1 MAEERTNPHVQLG
14 VGVDASDAKAGFQE
28 IEDSAKRMAAGVAG
42 AAGNAAAAVD
52 GLGNAAGESSR
63 KTEAATS
70 GILASI
76 KRAMNEN
83 QRAIVEAQGYSRTS
97 AEGLEELARL
107 RGADVTAIQ
116 GQLGALREL
125 RAQLDGLRAA
135 QSDAM
140 LAQSYEREREAA
152 EQANRRADAIFA
164 LSQALDIQQAR
175 EQELAGLATFE
186 REREAAEQSRRRA
199 DAVFAL
205 TQALDI
211 QEAREREIAG
221 LADFERERA
230 AAELAQRRADATFAL
245 SQALDIQ
252 EAREREIAALPA
264 FEREREAAEQAR
276 RRADATYAL
285 SQALDQQEA
294 AERRVAQQ
302 NSFIDSLR
310 GQAET
315 IGKTRS
321 EILAMQAA
329 QLGVTDKAAPFI
341 AALKEQETRFNAY
354 GKSAKEV
361 TMALRGVPAQ
371 ITDIFVSLQ
380 GGQAPLTVLLQQG
393 GQLKDMFGGIV
404 PAARALGGAALGLI
418 NPFTLAA
425 AAAAALSAAYLSG
438 DAESK
443 RLAASLI
450 LTGNQAGVTAGQ
462 LGAMARAVASIGAGT
477 QGRAAEV
484 LALLSSA
491 GAVGAANMQRFTEAA
506 LRLQKAGGPA
516 AEETAKAFAD
526 LAKKPLEASLKLN
539 EGTNY
544 LTESVYKQIK
554 ALEEQGRTTDAA
566 RVAQEAYYNVVNT
579 RTPTLLEN
587 LGYIERAWI
596 GIKGAVTGAIDAA
609 KNFGRRDTVEGQLER
624 MRALLAERESAGGP
638 RRGSNRSQDDY
649 ERANQAIREQINM
662 LSRRLVIERESAY
675 ADGARADAM
684 KARAEADK
692 DGVKY
697 LSEQA
702 RMTRQIAE
710 ETERIRRAY
719 TGMNSP
725 DDVARMNREIAEREK
740 LIRQSYQRSS
750 GRVGSGSA
758 GDPFA
763 ADRNAAKEWAQ
774 FYQRAADLADKAAG
788 KVANLS
794 EAQSELLTFLQSPA
808 YDKAS
813 EAARQMTL
821 EKLYEAAAH
830 EQASAAQKE
839 SARIAEEAAK
849 SYAKWIGELEKS
861 ADAVAST
868 VAGMEAEE
876 KAARIAEEGYYS
888 LAQAIQLVEIARL
901 EEMQVAS
908 MGNEDAVLA
917 LQREIDKR
925 RELIGLIGQKD
936 ARDAAADAAK
946 ATLDEFN
953 RINDQIGQSLADALM
968 EGGKSAWEY
977 IKGLF
982 RSQVL
987 APIIKA
993 VVQPIT
999 GSIAS
1004 MVTGSPAGGSG
1015 GGSWMNNLGTI
1026 GSAAQAMWGLS
1037 AGASTAS
1044 LAAANAVGM
1053 AGGDALGALIAG
1065 NGGWA
1070 GVSAGAGATAA
1081 GTAMSTLAA
1090 AAPWIAAAVAIVSIL
1105 SNQNKWSGQ
1114 FGEAQVRNGRAS
1126 DVDSRSTFTNSS
1138 YSAEMS
1144 KAASTV
1150 GESIAQTIAAFG
1162 GASSDL
1168 ILRQFSATAS
1178 KKDRAQAGFDG
1189 FVNGQFFSTGSIE
1202 VSKDEQAQA
1211 FADQALRATVLALQ
1225 STVEGRFGEY
1235 FDSVNALEAD
1245 IPDLQALLETA
1256 AAVQQFG
1263 KQVEWLGGVFD
1274 SLGGLGVQVTADLAT
1289 AAGGFDAL
1297 TSSLSS
1303 AYQVLYTEEERLAF
1317 LTDDVSAA
1325 FQKLGV
1331 EMPLSADEYR
1341 AALEAAE
1348 DGLASGADGA
1358 DKLYATLLQLA
1369 PAWGQV
1375 ADAAKQAAQ
1384 EALEAQMDAVK
1395 RQMDDITSQYGD
1407 VAGAMRELESPAMTL
1422 VDAWRQTRSE
1432 LERLDDVLGGGV
1444 LDGLDGLI
1452 SQFTGLRSVRQSLD
1466 QQILDLQIQAAGPN
1480 AAAFLRQR
1488 EATLWAQI
1496 NGGGDIAGASEEL
1509 ARVIAQRVQLE
1520 SQAVQDSTQVR
1531 IDAEIAVKEA
1541 ALEAYR
1547 QQVEAIERIQDTVR
1561 SLLIGDLSPLSPGRR
1576 AAEAG
1581 SQYRDVLARAQGGDV
1596 QALQDLPSMAQE
1608 YLRQAQQFGNPQA
1621 YARQFYEVLGQL
1633 QGLGVDGPGLDQ
1645 RESELDVLR
1654 EQRDALADNTRI
1666 LSETASA
1673 QINLLTV
1680 LRDRVAAEEAQRR
1693 AQLEEER
1700 ATREA
1705 LKEGQEAQIRQHAAI
1720 FEGMQQELEAL
1731 NTSVN
1736 EIAERVGTI
1745 VNRPT

>member
-1 MAEERTNPHVQLG
+1 MADEIASIGVEMPTGGVERGIRTLEALAAQGPKVEQSMDRVSKAADKAGKAIGGMGAGTVSQGLDSVAKSAAPAATAMSRAG
-14 VGVDASDAKAGFQE
+14 DAAASMGSSLRGAAAASGEAAAKAAQAVNALSSVRQAIVAIGLTFLTREFIQTADAVTVLNTQLRLATGGTAQAAAAYQSLYDIAQRSRVSFTE
-28 IEDSAKRMAAGVAG
+28 LGATYASIARATGELGISQQRMLKVTESIANAMAVGGGSATAMQAALIQLSQGMAAGVLRGEELNSVMEQTPRLAKALADGLGVPIGKLREMGQAGELTAQKVVAALESQSAVLAKEVAG
-42 AAGNAAAAVD
+42 ATLTVSQAFTQLTNASTRAVGDFDKASGASETLAKAISAVASAVEEMGSVFRNNEGIITATLGALSGAAAAAGIATLPRAIGAVGTAVAALGSVLMANPAVLALLGIGAVVGGGVALVNAYKQTADGIKATIDALEKENERAKKALDWTAEMGPRYQKGDDETRRRIDERTAAIRKLRQELALIENKNLDTRAEDSRFAASTAAMAEQTQAASELAAIRQKLFGVD
-52 GLGNAAGESSR
+52 KDYLPTLQKLHAQYQAGKLSLAEYQALVAKLAQANYKPEKQTAGLKGENTAYQSLISSIR
-63 KTEAATS
+63 QKIGVEQASIQSSVKLTESEKIALKLNDD
-70 GILASI
+70 LASG
-76 KRAMNEN
+76 KLKLTAA
-83 QRAIVEAQGYSRTS
+83 QEAQ
-97 AEGLEELARL
+97 
-107 RGADVTAIQ
+107 V
-116 GQLGALREL
+116 
-125 RAQLDGLRAA
+125 RAA
-135 QSDAM
+135 LMTLEAYEKEQVRIRG
-140 LAQSYEREREAA
+140 LVREYQSY
-152 EQANRRADAIFA
+152 
-164 LSQALDIQQAR
+164 LDIQQELIAGQAR
-175 EQELAGLATFE
+175 LN
-186 REREAAEQSRRRA
+186 AEQDRA
-199 DAVFAL
+199 RQTVWDYVRSVEESTRL
-205 TQALDI
+205 LD
-211 QEAREREIAG
+211 
-221 LADFERERA
+221 
-230 AAELAQRRADATFAL
+230 
-245 SQALDIQ
+245 
-252 EAREREIAALPA
+252 
-264 FEREREAAEQAR
+264 
-276 RRADATYAL
+276 
-285 SQALDQQEA
+285 
-294 AERRVAQQ
+294 
-302 NSFIDSLR
+302 
-310 GQAET
+310 
-315 IGKTRS
+315 
-321 EILAMQAA
+321 
-329 QLGVTDKAAPFI
+329 
-341 AALKEQETRFNAY
+341 
-354 GKSAKEV
+354 
-361 TMALRGVPAQ
+361 
-371 ITDIFVSLQ
+371 
-380 GGQAPLTVLLQQG
+380 
-393 GQLKDMFGGIV
+393 
-404 PAARALGGAALGLI
+404 
-418 NPFTLAA
+418 
-425 AAAAALSAAYLSG
+425 
-438 DAESK
+438 
-443 RLAASLI
+443 
-450 LTGNQAGVTAGQ
+450 
-462 LGAMARAVASIGAGT
+462 
-477 QGRAAEV
+477 
-484 LALLSSA
+484 
-491 GAVGAANMQRFTEAA
+491 
-506 LRLQKAGGPA
+506 
-516 AEETAKAFAD
+516 
-526 LAKKPLEASLKLN
+526 LEASLIGKTERERKIAVEQLRIELDLKRKLA
-539 EGTNY
+539 E
-544 LTESVYKQIK
+544 V
-554 ALEEQGRTTDAA
+554 DAA
-566 RVAQEAYYNVVNT
+566 YFEGGDEA
-579 RTPTLLEN
+579 REA
-587 LGYIERAWI
+587 ERARLRAAAA
-596 GIKGAVTGAIDAA
+596 KDSANAVT
-609 KNFGRRDTVEGQLER
+609 R
-624 MRALLAERESAGGP
+624 
-638 RRGSNRSQDDY
+638 
-649 ERANQAIREQINM
+649 
-662 LSRRLVIERESAY
+662 
-675 ADGARADAM
+675 
-684 KARAEADK
+684 
-692 DGVKY
+692 
-697 LSEQA
+697 
-702 RMTRQIAE
+702 
-710 ETERIRRAY
+710 
-719 TGMNSP
+719 
-725 DDVARMNREIAEREK
+725 
-740 LIRQSYQRSS
+740 
-750 GRVGSGSA
+750 
-758 GDPFA
+758 
-763 ADRNAAKEWAQ
+763 
-774 FYQRAADLADKAAG
+774 
-788 KVANLS
+788 
-794 EAQSELLTFLQSPA
+794 
-808 YDKAS
+808 
-813 EAARQMTL
+813 
-821 EKLYEAAAH
+821 
-830 EQASAAQKE
+830 
-839 SARIAEEAAK
+839 
-849 SYAKWIGELEKS
+849 
-861 ADAVAST
+861 
-868 VAGMEAEE
+868 
-876 KAARIAEEGYYS
+876 
-888 LAQAIQLVEIARL
+888 
-901 EEMQVAS
+901 
-908 MGNEDAVLA
+908 
-917 LQREIDKR
+917 
-925 RELIGLIGQKD
+925 
-936 ARDAAADAAK
+936 

-993 VVQPIT
+993 VIQPIT

-1114 FGEAQVRNGRAS
+1114 FGETQVRNGRAS

-1202 VSKDEQAQA
+1202 VSKDQQAQA

-1466 QQILDLQIQAAGPN
+1466 QQILDLQLQAAGPN
-1480 AAAFLRQR
+1480 AASFLRQR

-1547 QQVEAIERIQDTVR
+1547 QQIEAIERIQDTVR

-1596 QALQDLPSMAQE
+1596 QALQDLPNMAQE

-1705 LKEGQEAQIRQHAAI
+1705 LKEGQEAQIRQQAAI